1 MQRQG
6 NGRQVWGL
14 ARCQGDGIQCGA
26 AHGANASRG
35 RTSRLLS
42 TLAVSAALGATL
54 SATSSGSLGAA
65 PMAAPTSGPTAGP
78 TAGPMAGNS
87 NAPEALAWEQGV
99 DFFAAEHGELGAHGD
114 DAAANP
120 RALEP
125 HLRLEVGR
133 SPTRAGFAL
142 ELFGGA
148 PNGWALLELSGGAHT
163 ARELVRL
170 DEDGA
175 ARVLRLDHALES
187 PLDVSCTFSGLPA
200 DAEPSSG
207 SAAVTGRVRARVQVP
222 GRSAMLA
229 QSRSLA
235 GWGVPNSP
243 FAASSVAGT
252 GLVITEIMKDPTAV
266 SDSAGEWFEVRNL
279 GASPIDLSGWVIRD
293 SGSNSHTIPT
303 TAGAVVPPRAYFIF
317 GINST
322 STLNGGV
329 NVGYRYSSFTLGNG
343 ADDIQLLD
351 ATGLLVDAV
360 AYDDG
365 VFWPDTAGAALNLQ
379 RALVDSTL
387 NDDGANWCNSLNP
400 ISPTNPD
407 TATPRVANNTCP

>member
-26 AHGANASRG
+26 AHGPSASGG

-54 SATSSGSLGAA
+54 SASLGAA
-65 PMAAPTSGPTAGP
+65 PMSAPISAPMAAPMSAPTP
-78 TAGPMAGNS
+78 GNW
-87 NAPEALAWEQGV
+87 NEPEALAWEQGV
-99 DFFAAEHGELGAHGD
+99 DLFVEEHGEPGD
-114 DAAANP
+114 GAAANP
-120 RALEP
+120 QGLEP

-148 PNGWALLELSGGAHT
+148 PNGWALLELASGAHT

-170 DEDGA
+170 DESGA

-187 PLDVSCTFSGLPA
+187 PLDVSCTLSGWPT
-200 DAEPSSG
+200 DAQPSSG
-207 SAAVTGRVRARVQVP
+207 PAAVAGRVRAQVQVP

-279 GASPIDLSGWVIRD
+279 SASPIDLSGWVIRD
-293 SGSNSHTIPT
+293 SGSNSHTIPA
-303 TAGAVVPPRAYFIF
+303 TAAAVVPPRAYFVF

-351 ATGLLVDAV
+351 ASGLLVDAV

-387 NDDGANWCNSLNP
+387 NDDGANWCNSLSP
-400 ISPTNPD
+400 ISATNSD